1 MARVRFRIIR
11 MYELNRG
18 FYPRKS
24 LMQRIFSCAAALC
37 LGGLVF
43 QTAAAADALSFDE
56 ARALFHERSDIFR
69 ADAAEVERARL
80 TAESAKWLSGPKID
94 MMAMHMEGRK
104 ELDLDIDVPANL
116 QAMGTALTGGK
127 FPISSSINVGQEL
140 DLGGPRATIQAYWPL
155 YTGGRISAKQN
166 ALEEKVREADAA
178 KSERFEMK
186 DAELAGRY
194 WGVQL
199 ARSVEKLR
207 SDMLADEEAQL
218 LRAERF
224 EKKGMISKI
233 ERMSVEV
240 SRDTARR
247 ELASAQ
253 TGARVAEAE
262 LMSALREKTL
272 PELSTPLFVL
282 TGNLGVLSEWQKKAR
297 LNAPLLRKID
307 AQRNQAEEGVK
318 AAEGNFHPQ
327 VFAFGM
333 KNLVKHYL
341 TPVEPD
347 WMAGIGVKFTL
358 FSNSDRMS
366 DIAAAKQLVTKA
378 EAARAEADNALMT
391 AVEVAFLQTTQAREE
406 YDLTASTV
414 ALAAEN
420 LKLRQTSFNEGLST
434 ALDVREAR
442 TQLIGAQ
449 IAQRAAAFKFVVAWV
464 RLHAASGVMPEF
476 MQTLTRADLVPVK

>member
-1 MARVRFRIIR
+1 
-11 MYELNRG
+11 MYELKRG
-18 FYPRKS
+18 LGPRKS
-24 LMQRIFSCAAALC
+24 LMVRYFSCAAALC
-37 LGGLVF
+37 LGALVF

-116 QAMGTALTGGK
+116 QAMGPMLGAALGVAST
-127 FPISSSINVGQEL
+127 INVSQEL

-166 ALEEKVREADAA
+166 ALEQKVREADAA

-366 DIAAAKQLVTKA
+366 DIAAARQLVTKA

-420 LKLRQTSFNEGLST
+420 LKLRQISFNEGLST

>member
-1 MARVRFRIIR
+1 
-11 MYELNRG
+11 MYELKRG
-18 FYPRKS
+18 LGPRKS
-24 LMQRIFSCAAALC
+24 LMVRYFSCAAALC
-37 LGGLVF
+37 LGALVF

-116 QAMGTALTGGK
+116 QAMGPMLGAALGVG
-127 FPISSSINVGQEL
+127 PISIPSTINVGQEL

-166 ALEEKVREADAA
+166 ALEQKVREADAA

-186 DAELAGRY
+186 DAELAGSY

-272 PELSTPLFVL
+272 PELSTPHFVL
-282 TGNLGVLSEWQKKAR
+282 TGNLGVLSVWQKKAR

-366 DIAAAKQLVTKA
+366 DIAAARQLVTKA

-420 LKLRQTSFNEGLST
+420 LKLRQISFNEGLST

>member
-1 MARVRFRIIR
+1 M
-11 MYELNRG
+11 
-18 FYPRKS
+18 
-24 LMQRIFSCAAALC
+24 
-37 LGGLVF
+37 
-43 QTAAAADALSFDE
+43 
-56 ARALFHERSDIFR
+56 
-69 ADAAEVERARL
+69 ERARL

-116 QAMGTALTGGK
+116 QAMGPMLGALGVG
-127 FPISSSINVGQEL
+127 PISIPSTINVGQEL

-166 ALEEKVREADAA
+166 ALEQKVREADAA
-178 KSERFEMK
+178 KSERF
-186 DAELAGRY
+186 
-194 WGVQL
+194 
-199 ARSVEKLR
+199 VEKLR

-366 DIAAAKQLVTKA
+366 DIAAARQLVTKA

-420 LKLRQTSFNEGLST
+420 LKLRQISFNEGLST

>member
-1 MARVRFRIIR
+1 MVR
-11 MYELNRG
+11 Y
-18 FYPRKS
+18 
-24 LMQRIFSCAAALC
+24 FSCAAALC
-37 LGGLVF
+37 LGALVF

-116 QAMGTALTGGK
+116 QAMGPMLGATLGVG
-127 FPISSSINVGQEL
+127 PISIPSTINVGQEL

-166 ALEEKVREADAA
+166 ALEQKVREADAA

-262 LMSALREKTL
+262 LMSALR
-272 PELSTPLFVL
+272 
-282 TGNLGVLSEWQKKAR
+282 
-297 LNAPLLRKID
+297 D
-307 AQRNQAEEGVK
+307 
-318 AAEGNFHPQ
+318 
-327 VFAFGM
+327 
-333 KNLVKHYL
+333 
-341 TPVEPD
+341 
-347 WMAGIGVKFTL
+347 
-358 FSNSDRMS
+358 
-366 DIAAAKQLVTKA
+366 
-378 EAARAEADNALMT
+378 RAE
-391 AVEVAFLQTTQAREE
+391 
-406 YDLTASTV
+406 
-414 ALAAEN
+414 
-420 LKLRQTSFNEGLST
+420 K
-434 ALDVREAR
+434 
-442 TQLIGAQ
+442 
-449 IAQRAAAFKFVVAWV
+449 
-464 RLHAASGVMPEF
+464 
-476 MQTLTRADLVPVK
+476 